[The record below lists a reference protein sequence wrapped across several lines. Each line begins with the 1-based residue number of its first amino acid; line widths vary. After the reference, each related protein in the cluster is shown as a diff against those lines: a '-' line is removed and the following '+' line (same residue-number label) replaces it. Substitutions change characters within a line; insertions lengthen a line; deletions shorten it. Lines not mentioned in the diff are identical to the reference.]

1 MKISQ
6 DTLTVLKNFSTINS
20 NLIVRPGDT
29 LSTISPTKNIM
40 AEAKV
45 TEDFP
50 IEFGIWDLSKFL
62 ATVSMFKDPSFEF
75 ENNHVVIHSEG
86 SRAKVRYYYSNLEM
100 LDPQILQI
108 IKSGKRFNMPAA
120 VVDFT
125 LQAKDFG
132 DLQKAA
138 AVLAAPDLA
147 LRHGDGRLTMNVF
160 DRKDSTGHTYS
171 IDMGEY
177 DGDDSFEFM
186 FKSENLR
193 MIPGTYDVEV
203 SDKKVAQFQTQ
214 NKELTYWISLE
225 VDSKYSPS
233 KSKKKSHATIS

>member
-6 DTLTVLKNFSTINS
+6 DTLAVLKNFSTINS
-20 NLIVRPGDT
+20 NLIVRAGDVI
-29 LSTISPTKNIM
+29 STISPTKNIM

-45 TEDFP
+45 AEDFP

-62 ATVSMFKDPSFEF
+62 ATVSMFKDPQFEF
-75 ENNHVVIHSEG
+75 ENNHVVIHSEN
-86 SRAKVRYYYSNLEM
+86 SRAKVRYYFSNLEM

-108 IKSGKRFNMPAA
+108 IRSGKRFNMPAS
-120 VVDFT
+120 VVSFT
-125 LQAKDFG
+125 LEAKDFT

-147 LRHGDGRLTMNVF
+147 LRNANGRLTMNVF

-171 IDMGEY
+171 IDVGEY
-177 DGDDSFEFM
+177 SGQDTFEFM

-193 MIPGTYDVEV
+193 IIPGTYDVEV

-214 NKELTYWISLE
+214 NMSYWISLE
-225 VDSKYSPS
+225 ADSKFSAA
-233 KSKKKSHATIS
+233 KGKKAHATIS